1 MTKLHYLACAILIF
15 NFHFSIFNSVQ
26 AQQHR
31 ERWKASDYFPEN
43 HFIPP
48 NASDYDDSTHYADLA
63 GEVAHYMRLA
73 GLQPW
78 WPVSDE
84 ALTLVRISMLPR
96 YAHPIFVEV
105 IILDDDSS
113 AEIVYNRG
121 SAICGYVEHTTY
133 LDTAWVDVT
142 EQHDHGNLWVEGKLY
157 DSEYKPEIW
166 LSGEELD
173 SLKRLLVETDL
184 SHHRHTTC
192 YGGYRP
198 KYVIEYLHD
207 TTYNAVYDE
216 CYDKPLGT
224 LVNYILSLVDT
235 SWCDMYIYSPNKQN
249 GIVPAQFPGGDS
261 AFRAFVEANMS
272 YPDSA
277 LRELEEATVS
287 LKIVVERDGTF
298 VEEGDR
304 KSDGFGFHDEA
315 RRLLSLMPRWQPALD
330 NGRPVRSYASC
341 VFRFRLP
348 DSLQPAYG
356 VNPRLETHRD
366 SSLWE
371 RLCSCNRRLSI
382 HPHDQKMLYAMAMN
396 YYDEFLLPRKP
407 QSEPNYFDSICVDMI
422 GGWDSFFD
430 NTPVVDGAADSALR
444 YFYRALE
451 ATENVDQE
459 NFISIYL
466 PIRQLE
472 QYFGLP
478 HNPLNRL
485 PYDTL
490 PGMHYPGT
498 YFVDL
503 PPDGLLD
510 TTVDYSGY
518 EVLRHSFSLTKSLSH
533 TLAAMSEPVLY
544 DTTLAPGDT
553 IFRCAFYPSFHPP
566 LSFRIERTAEG
577 AVLYWKKLDYTFDE
591 QTFTTTLYPREG
603 QRKLSRR
610 KYRRLMRLWQELD
623 FDHMP
628 RKHYVIQI
636 DGAAWCLERR
646 TADSF
651 KAHCTNQRNERII
664 ALYAHLVRLA
674 DIDAPYAEKY

>member
-1 MTKLHYLACAILIF
+1 MSKLHYLACAILIF
-15 NFHFSIFNSVQ
+15 IFQFSIFNSVQ

-43 HFIPP
+43 HFIPL

-73 GLQPW
+73 GLRPW

-84 ALTLVRISMLPR
+84 ALTLIRISMLPR

-105 IILDDDSS
+105 IIFDGDSS

-166 LSGEELD
+166 LSGEGLD

-184 SHHRHTTC
+184 PHHRHTTC

-298 VEEGDR
+298 
-304 KSDGFGFHDEA
+304 
-315 RRLLSLMPRWQPALD
+315 
-330 NGRPVRSYASC
+330 
-341 VFRFRLP
+341 FRFRLP

-366 SSLWE
+366 SSLWK
-371 RLCSCNRRLSI
+371 RLCSVNRHLSI

-407 QSEPNYFDSICVDMI
+407 QREPTGIDSFFVELD
-422 GGWDSFFD
+422 GSWDSFFD
-430 NTPVVDGAADSALR
+430 NTPVVDGAADSALH
-444 YFYRALE
+444 YFYRALK

-459 NFISIYL
+459 NFISMYL

-490 PGMHYPGT
+490 PGMHYPSS

-518 EVLRHSFSLTKSLSH
+518 EVLPLSYSRAKSLSH

-553 IFRCAFYPSFHPP
+553 VFRCAFYPSFHPP

-577 AVLYWKKLDYTFDE
+577 IMLYWKKLDYTFDE

-628 RKHYVIQI
+628 RMHYVIQI
-636 DGAAWCLERR
+636 DGAIWCLERR

-664 ALYAHLVRLA
+664 ALYAHLVHLA
-674 DIDAPYAEKY
+674 GIDAPYAEKY